1 MAQDKPLVED
11 AVPVT
16 TTANAGAGL
25 VLPEK
30 PISNNILSRFRE
42 MKNSRS
48 RKKENNK

>member
-1 MAQDKPLVED
+1 MVQDKQLVED

-25 VLPEK
+25 VQPEK
-30 PISNNILSRFRE
+30 PINNNMLSRFRE
-42 MKNSRS
+42 MKKS